1 MRGSISLKTFK
12 ILLFFFGRSKEASI
26 CQIPRYKTLFCGI
39 AEEEAIVRFIAMSH

>member
-12 ILLFFFGRSKEASI
+12 ILLFFGRSKEASI